1 MVEQQTEIIK
11 KERERERERQAELMR
26 EVCLPITLNL
36 YRLYLN

>member
-11 KERERERERQAELMR
+11 KERERERERQSELMR
-26 EVCLPITLNL
+26 EVCLSITLNL